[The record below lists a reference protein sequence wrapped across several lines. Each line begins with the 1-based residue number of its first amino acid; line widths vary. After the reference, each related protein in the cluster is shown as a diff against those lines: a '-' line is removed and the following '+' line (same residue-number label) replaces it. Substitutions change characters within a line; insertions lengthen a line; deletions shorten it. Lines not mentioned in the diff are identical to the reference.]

1 MCFVRQ
7 DEISRRVGENA
18 EEKGFEWLRAEA
30 DKSGLVLG
38 TKWVSKSDSAAGY
51 DVEVDGGVF
60 MPEWKGR
67 TCFVE
72 IKGTR
77 HSEMKHFAMSSNER
91 KVMMSKPDGEYVV
104 LIVSG
109 VDPDGKNAASVVGW
123 LQKSDIQGTMTPSQ
137 YDVLVDGEY

>member
-30 DKSGLVLG
+30 DKSKLVLD
-38 TKWVSKSDSAAGY
+38 TKWVSKSNSAAGY

-60 MPEWKGR
+60 LPEWKGR
-67 TCFVE
+67 TRFVE

-77 HSEMKHFAMSSNER
+77 YPEMKHFAMSSNEH
-91 KVMMSKPDGEYVV
+91 KVMMSKENGEYVV

-109 VDPDGKNAASVVGW
+109 VDPDDKSAGSVVGW
-123 LQKSDIQGTMTPSQ
+123 LQKSDIEKTTPSQ
-137 YDVLVDGEY
+137 YDVQIKGEC